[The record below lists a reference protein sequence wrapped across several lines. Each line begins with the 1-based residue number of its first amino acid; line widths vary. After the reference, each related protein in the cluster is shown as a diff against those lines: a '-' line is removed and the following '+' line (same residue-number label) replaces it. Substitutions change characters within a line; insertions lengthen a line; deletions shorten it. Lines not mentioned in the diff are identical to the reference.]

1 MNVIGLHFNP
11 LYLISYKS
19 KNIQMD
25 SNLSNIKDGPKDG
38 KKVFRKLGTCSR
50 TFFYIL
56 NREFGHQ
63 KELEE
68 RAADSLAGGIMQK
81 GHQCGML
88 WGASLA
94 VGAEAYRKCEN
105 QNQAITV
112 AVSAT
117 QKLMISFSERENT
130 MNCRDITHC
139 DFSNKLSMAKYF
151 FSGRFLHCF
160 NLADQ
165 WAPEAVKSAIE
176 SLSIKEILST
186 NECMSCATEVAK
198 KMGASNEE
206 MIMVAGFAGG
216 LGLSGSACGAL
227 SAAIWMKS
235 LMWCRQEENKSPLK
249 NPYSKKTLNIFYQA
263 TNSNI
268 LCSDITGE
276 HFKNIDEHTK
286 FIKNGGCS
294 QLIETLAKS

>member
-1 MNVIGLHFNP
+1 
-11 LYLISYKS
+11 
-19 KNIQMD
+19 MD
-25 SNLSNIKDGPKDG
+25 SKISDTKDGPRDG

-68 RAADSLAGGIMQK
+68 RASDSLAGGIMQK

-94 VGAEAYRKCEN
+94 VGAEAFRKCKS
-105 QNQAITV
+105 QNQAIAISVT
-112 AVSAT
+112 AT
-117 QKLMISFSERENT
+117 QKLMASFTERENT
-130 MNCRDITHC
+130 TNCREITNC
-139 DFSNKLSMAKYF
+139 DFSSKLSMAKYF

-176 SLSIKEILST
+176 GLSSKEILFT

-198 KMGASNEE
+198 KMGASDEE

-216 LGLSGSACGAL
+216 LGLSGGACGAL

-235 LMWCRQEENKSPLK
+235 LIWCREVENKSPMT
-249 NPYSKKTLNIFYQA
+249 NPYSKKTLDTFFEA
-263 TNSNI
+263 TDSKI
-268 LCSDITGE
+268 LCSDITGN
-276 HFKNIDEHTK
+276 HFKNIDEHSK
-286 FIKNGGCS
+286 FIKYGGCIN
-294 QLIETLAKS
+294 LIETLANS